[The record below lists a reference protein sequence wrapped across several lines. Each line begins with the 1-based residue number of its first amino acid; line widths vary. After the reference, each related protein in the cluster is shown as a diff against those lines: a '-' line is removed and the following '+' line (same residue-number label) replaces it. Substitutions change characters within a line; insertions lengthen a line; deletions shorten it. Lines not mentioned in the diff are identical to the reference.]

1 MIVTFLGTKG
11 GTGTTTMAVNCAADI
26 RRISGRPTLLVD
38 AKQAGDVGI
47 FLGLRPRYTL
57 ADLLDQVGWSDQEL
71 ATRYV
76 TEHDCGL
83 HVLGACEGFGRPGVR
98 DAEGV
103 EETLRCF
110 SDLYDYVVVDAGSTL
125 TESAV
130 AALTMSD
137 LVLLVANPDLPC
149 LRNLQ
154 RLTDTIRLDGVGP
167 ERLRIV
173 LNRTGDTGVM
183 PVAHIED
190 ALSRRIDF
198 RVTSDYRTVAS
209 AVNTGVPVSALRATD
224 LHLQVDSMA
233 RTLIGAN
240 LAAAAAAS

>member
-1 MIVTFLGTKG
+1 MIVSFLGTKG

-26 RRISGRPTLLVD
+26 HRISGRPTLLADV
-38 AKQAGDVGI
+38 KQAGDVGV
-47 FLGLRPRYTL
+47 FLGLRPRYTF
-57 ADLLDQVGWSDQEL
+57 ADLLDQVGWSDREL
-71 ATRYV
+71 ATRFV

-83 HVLGACEGFGRPGVR
+83 HVLAAHEGFGRPNAR

-103 EETLRCF
+103 EETLRCYAE
-110 SDLYDYVVVDAGSTL
+110 LYDYVVVDAGSTL
-125 TESAV
+125 TESAI
-130 AALTMSD
+130 AALAMSD
-137 LVLLVANPDLPC
+137 VVMLVANPDLPC

-173 LNRTGDTGVM
+173 LNRTADTGVM
-183 PVAHIED
+183 PVGQIED

-198 RVTSDYRTVAS
+198 RITSDYRTIAA
-209 AVNTGVPVSALRATD
+209 AVNTGVPVSSLRATD

-233 RTLIGAN
+233 RTLIGSN
-240 LAAAAAAS
+240 LAALAC